1 MRITLIVCLASV
13 AACGS
18 KGANS
23 PRPES
28 VITQTLPVDQ
38 LYLLEAG
45 GIPPADTS
53 VTFKTGES
61 RTVIMRHPAP
71 DNGVFAEL
79 VFPADMFENKGA
91 NDSVTVKASVRP
103 GLYGLDITATA
114 ETDKTGIVRFKYPV
128 HFSAPQGALAK
139 YGSAVRYEQVLQ
151 IGRQVEDGRYALYRS
166 TRRASDNLEAPML
179 LPGRFVVGAP
189 R

>member
-13 AACGS
+13 AACGGKS
-18 KGANS
+18 ANS
-23 PRPES
+23 PRPKSE
-28 VITQTLPVDQ
+28 ITQTLPLEQ

-45 GIPPADTS
+45 GIAPADTS
-53 VTFKTGES
+53 VTFKTGQS

-79 VFPADMFENKGA
+79 VFPPDMFEDKGA
-91 NDSVTVKASVRP
+91 DDSVTVKASVRP
-103 GLYGLDITATA
+103 GLYGLDISSTK

-139 YGSAVRYEQVLQ
+139 YGNAVRYEQVLQ
-151 IGRQVEDGRYALYRS
+151 ICRQREDGRYDLYRS

>member
-1 MRITLIVCLASV
+1 MRITLVLCVASI

-38 LYLLEAG
+38 LYLVEVG
-45 GIPPADTS
+45 GVPPADTS
-53 VTFKTGES
+53 VTFKTGEP

-79 VFPADMFENKGA
+79 VFPADMFPNGGPE
-91 NDSVTVKASVRP
+91 DSVTVQAAVRP
-103 GLYGLDITATA
+103 GLYGLDISSTVQ
-114 ETDKTGIVRFKYPV
+114 TDKTGIVRFKYPV

-139 YGSAVRYEQVLQ
+139 YGNAVRYEQVLQ
-151 IGRQVEDGRYALYRS
+151 IGRQIEDGRYALYRS
-166 TRRASDNLEAPML
+166 TRRASDNLEAPMV

>member
-1 MRITLIVCLASV
+1 MPEADPPEPASSE
-13 AACGS
+13 AA
-18 KGANS
+18 
-23 PRPES
+23 PE
-28 VITQTLPVDQ
+28 P
-38 LYLLEAG
+38 
-45 GIPPADTS
+45 
-53 VTFKTGES
+53 

-79 VFPADMFENKGA
+79 VFPADMFVNKGPD
-91 NDSVTVKASVRP
+91 DSVTVKAIVRP
-103 GLYGLDITATA
+103 GLYGLDISSTV

-151 IGRQVEDGRYALYRS
+151 IGRQTEDSRYALYVS

-189 R
+189 K

>member
-1 MRITLIVCLASV
+1 VRITLVLCVASI

-18 KGANS
+18 KGANT
-23 PRPES
+23 PRPKS
-28 VITQTLPVDQ
+28 VITETLPVDQ

-45 GIPPADTS
+45 GVPPADTS
-53 VTFKTGES
+53 VTFKTGEQ

-79 VFPADMFENKGA
+79 IFPEDVFPKGGPE
-91 NDSVTVKASVRP
+91 DSVTVQASVRP
-103 GLYGLDITATA
+103 GLYGLDISSTVEA
-114 ETDKTGIVRFKYPV
+114 DKPGIVRFKYPV

-139 YGSAVRYEQVLQ
+139 YGSAVRYELLLQ
-151 IGRQVEDGRYALYRS
+151 IARQIEDGRYALYRS
-166 TRRASDNLEAPML
+166 TRRASDNLEAPMV

>member
-1 MRITLIVCLASV
+1 VRITLVVCLASI
-13 AACGS
+13 AACGA
-18 KGANS
+18 KHANS

-53 VTFKTGES
+53 VTFKTGQG
-61 RTVIMRHPAP
+61 RTVIMRHPSP

-79 VFPADMFENKGA
+79 IFPADMFGNKSPE
-91 NDSVTVKASVRP
+91 DSVTVKASVRP
-103 GLYGLDITATA
+103 GLYGLDISSTA

-151 IGRQVEDGRYALYRS
+151 IGRQTDDGRYALYRS